1 MFERDDAPGMDRAL
15 LEGAWRYQLI
25 APLLDSKTPRHGRDR
40 YRAELLKE
48 KVEHPWRGLVR
59 ISARTLRRWC
69 SKARKQGLAAL
80 LPRARKDRGKLAKL
94 PAEALQRA
102 LELRQESPQRTVAI
116 LVELLVA
123 EHPEWKGRFSR
134 STLDRHLR
142 AAGSRRQARSGPQGP
157 FTTFEAAEP
166 NHLWQGDVLHG
177 PLVRV
182 GDKTVRSRVVCWL
195 DDHSRYICHLE
206 AYADE
211 KLASIEDALEKA
223 IRKHGLPLRLFVDNA
238 LTYSGT
244 AFTLACS
251 ELGIGKVH
259 STPRYPV
266 SRGKQERCFRTL
278 RQQLL
283 DEVEQV
289 EPLELPQLNRLL
301 VAWVDR
307 YHHTVHSRTK
317 QTPADR
323 FSGHELRPVLP
334 ELLEQAFWQWAVR
347 DISPTGEL
355 KFAGNRYRVDPSF
368 AGRRKMV
375 IRYDPADMSKVHL
388 WQDGRRVATAAAHEL
403 LHRSKPGRP
412 AAPRG
417 RSEAARRYL
426 EGLQQAHKERMARE
440 LNLTRYQEEKEDEKP

>member
-1 MFERDDAPGMDRAL
+1 MFEREDAPGMDRAL

-25 APLLDSKTPRHGRDR
+25 APLLDSRTPRYERDR
-40 YRAELLKE
+40 YRAELLAE
-48 KVEHPWRGLVR
+48 KVEHPWRGPVR
-59 ISARTLRRWC
+59 LSARTLRRWC
-69 SKARKQGLAAL
+69 SQARRQGLVAL
-80 LPRARKDRGKLAKL
+80 LPRARRDRGQPARL

-102 LELRQESPQRTVAI
+102 LELRRESPERTVAM
-116 LVELLVA
+116 LMELLVA
-123 EHPEWKGRFSR
+123 ERPEWEGLFSR

-142 AAGSRRQARSGPQGP
+142 AAGSRRQARSGPEGP
-157 FTTFEAAEP
+157 FTAFEAAEP

-182 GDKTVRSRVVCWL
+182 GDKTVRSRLVCWL
-195 DDHSRYICHLE
+195 DDHSRYVCHLE

-211 KLASIEDALEKA
+211 KLASIEDALQKA

-238 LTYSGT
+238 LTYSST

-266 SRGKQERCFRTL
+266 SRGKQERFFRTL

-283 DEVEQV
+283 DEVDKV
-289 EPLELPQLNRLL
+289 EPLELARLNQLL
-301 VAWVDR
+301 VAWLDR
-307 YHHTVHSRTK
+307 YHHTVHSRTQ
-317 QTPADR
+317 QTPAER
-323 FSGHELRPVLP
+323 FSGHPFRPVAP
-334 ELLEQAFWQWAVR
+334 ERLEQAFWQWAVR

-355 KFAGNRYRVDPSF
+355 KFSGNLYRVDLSF

-375 IRYDPADMSKVHL
+375 IRFDPADLTRVHL
-388 WQDGRRVATAAAHEL
+388 WQEGRRVATATAREL
-403 LHRSKPGRP
+403 LRPTRPGRP

-417 RSEAARRYL
+417 RSEAARQYL
-426 EGLQQAHKERMARE
+426 ERLEQAHRERLARE
-440 LNLTRYQEEKEDEKP
+440 FNLTRYRHEEEKP